1 MTTNLTPGK
10 VMKKRKGDATT
21 SGGSLPKSDGKQGN
35 LKILIRCSSPTRT
48 TMNKTGIVS
57 TKRGVMATQSTT
69 MLENVQDENLTP
81 IVEDHIGCRKVL
93 VSGKVTMMIIT
104 VDDSAF
110 SPRMSA
116 LVDTHI
122 FFGFSCST
130 GRPKPR
136 VFHSDFDAVF
146 HIPLS
151 HRSDFP
157 STSLAEHSKGS
168 LFADSSQT
176 NIGNWQLSL
185 YQRTHWLY
193 HGVRRRDF
201 EPKKSGNFQ
210 RKIRFCTGSSGKA
223 SLFPPICRL
232 KEDGHNHETDCVQCI
247 AKRLLQE
254 LRSRQSASSY
264 PYCNIAAWIPYIG
277 IQASP

>member
-57 TKRGVMATQSTT
+57 TKRRVMETQSTT

-110 SPRMSA
+110 SGRMSI
-116 LVDTHI
+116 LVDTHVSL
-122 FFGFSCST
+122 GFSCSA

-201 EPKKSGNFQ
+201 EPKNPTKNSFLHRIK
-210 RKIRFCTGSSGKA
+210 RKGEPFSA
-223 SLFPPICRL
+223 
-232 KEDGHNHETDCVQCI
+232 D
-247 AKRLLQE
+247 LQT
-254 LRSRQSASSY
+254 
-264 PYCNIAAWIPYIG
+264 
-277 IQASP
+277 